1 MTLGLAVVAT
11 IVGVLAGGAATGGDP
26 ASWAAVEV
34 PSGRTV
40 PVLERGVVRH
50 VVFFATWC
58 PPCVAELP
66 RLAELEA
73 RYGESGY
80 ELAVV
85 AVSARQSLDRL
96 AAFWESHNVPGKL
109 LFDADGALE
118 RALTVDGVP
127 THLVFDADGVEVLR
141 AGSVREGVRE
151 VVEQRVHEQD

>member
-1 MTLGLAVVAT
+1 VTLRLAVVAT

-26 ASWAAVEV
+26 CRGPLWRCRSGVPCRFSSAAC
-34 PSGRTV
+34 P
-40 PVLERGVVRH
+40 H

-66 RLAELEA
+66 RLTELEA

-85 AVSARQSLDRL
+85 RRLRAPFLDRL
-96 AAFWESHNVPGKL
+96 AAFWESHNVSGRL

-118 RALTVDGVP
+118 RAPDGGRP
-127 THLVFDADGVEVLR
+127 PYTLGIRRRRGRSLASGLGTR
-141 AGSVREGVRE
+141 RRREA
-151 VVEQRVHEQD
+151 VEQRRSRAD